1 MSSKILG
8 YFGKH
13 LLSLHKKY
21 QITESDQNKNDPLQ
35 APGDGDNIR
44 TKEERDSGGDLDEGC
59 VSKKTENKREHQM
72 KLFGRGLGL
81 HVVCAF
87 MSAENKRGAV

>member
-13 LLSLHKKY
+13 LLRLHKKY

-44 TKEERDSGGDLDEGC
+44 TKEQWDSGGDLDEGC

-81 HVVCAF
+81 RVVCAF
-87 MSAENKRGAV
+87 MPAENKRGAV

>member
-1 MSSKILG
+1 MSSKISG

-13 LLSLHKKY
+13 LLSSHKKY

-44 TKEERDSGGDLDEGC
+44 RKEQWDSEGDLGEGW